1 MEDKRTFT
9 VHNADGTK
17 TDVPLR
23 YIKAGQIFTIREP
36 DGELVGNGMWQADDD
51 AEFVCGRWSVT
62 CCVLADDAKA
72 ALPATVHE

>member
-9 VHNADGTK
+9 VYTAGGLK
-17 TDVPLR
+17 KDVQLR
-23 YIKAGQIFTIREP
+23 DIKAGDTFVCREST
-36 DGELVGNGMWQADDD
+36 GELVGHGMWQADFD

-62 CCVLADDAKA
+62 ASVLADDAKA